1 MFQTLFLLL
10 GVFGILYSFLK
21 LPEQNF
27 FFNLIHFNSLKSFFF
42 FSDFEENPSLLYG
55 ISYLLKIK
63 VMIKISFWTY
73 DNTIILFLAVVCY
86 LKCFI
91 NALS

>member
-10 GVFGILYSFLK
+10 GVFGLLYSFLK

-27 FFNLIHFNSLKSFFF
+27 FFNLIHFNSLKSF

-73 DNTIILFLAVVCY
+73 DNTIILFLAVAAIKY
-86 LKCFI
+86 FYKCV
-91 NALS
+91 S